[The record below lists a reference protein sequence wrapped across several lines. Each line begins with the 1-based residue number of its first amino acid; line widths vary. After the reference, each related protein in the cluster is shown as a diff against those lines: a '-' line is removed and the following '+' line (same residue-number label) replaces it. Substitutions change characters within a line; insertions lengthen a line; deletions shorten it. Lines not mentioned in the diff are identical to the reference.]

1 MADYTELIR
10 CLRDCCGFPT
20 ETDYTCDSDNCLM
33 KDKIVEHTDEDGE
46 PYFTDYT
53 ECESAL
59 GLAAADAIEELANAR
74 NELSAMCLKLT
85 RTIDEMEKE
94 NMRHERRDGF

>member
-1 MADYTELIR
+1 MDYKELVR
-10 CLRDCCGFPT
+10 CIRDCFGMET
-20 ETDYTCDSDNCLM
+20 EEDYTCDCDNCLM
-33 KDKIVEHTDEDGE
+33 KDKIEEHTDEDGE
-46 PYFTDYT
+46 PYYTDYT
-53 ECESAL
+53 GCESAL
-59 GLAAADAIEELANAR
+59 GLAAADAIEELAKAR

>member
-1 MADYTELIR
+1 MADYTELVST
-10 CLRDCCGFPT
+10 LR
-20 ETDYTCDSDNCLM
+20 
-33 KDKIVEHTDEDGE
+33 
-46 PYFTDYT
+46 
-53 ECESAL
+53 ECSKHGTRYGMAVIYMEQ
-59 GLAAADAIEELANAR
+59 AADAIEELANAR

>member
-1 MADYTELIR
+1 MDDYKSLVTALRIRAVNLKEKFTANAMLLAELM
-10 CLRDCCGFPT
+10 D
-20 ETDYTCDSDNCLM
+20 
-33 KDKIVEHTDEDGE
+33 
-46 PYFTDYT
+46 
-53 ECESAL
+53 
-59 GLAAADAIEELANAR
+59 AADAIEELANAR

>member
-1 MADYTELIR
+1 MADYTDL
-10 CLRDCCGFPT
+10 
-20 ETDYTCDSDNCLM
+20 
-33 KDKIVEHTDEDGE
+33 V
-46 PYFTDYT
+46 
-53 ECESAL
+53 SAL
-59 GLAAADAIEELANAR
+59 RERAGCFDYDGRPDIACDYEQAADAIEELANAR

>member
-1 MADYTELIR
+1 MDEYKNLVLALRIRAVNLKEKFSTNAMLLKELM
-10 CLRDCCGFPT
+10 D
-20 ETDYTCDSDNCLM
+20 
-33 KDKIVEHTDEDGE
+33 
-46 PYFTDYT
+46 
-53 ECESAL
+53 
-59 GLAAADAIEELANAR
+59 AADAIEELANAR

>member
-1 MADYTELIR
+1 MADYTELVST
-10 CLRDCCGFPT
+10 LR
-20 ETDYTCDSDNCLM
+20 
-33 KDKIVEHTDEDGE
+33 
-46 PYFTDYT
+46 
-53 ECESAL
+53 ECSKHGKRYGMAVIYMEQ
-59 GLAAADAIEELANAR
+59 AADAIEELANAR

>member
-1 MADYTELIR
+1 MDDYKNLVTALRTRAVNLKEKFSTNAMLLAELM
-10 CLRDCCGFPT
+10 D
-20 ETDYTCDSDNCLM
+20 
-33 KDKIVEHTDEDGE
+33 
-46 PYFTDYT
+46 
-53 ECESAL
+53 
-59 GLAAADAIEELANAR
+59 AADAIEELVNAR